1 MKQHVIIGS
10 LKPMIGTDLLL
21 RDSFSFKFNN
31 SISVPFLSKINTEN
45 SPLS

>member
-21 RDSFSFKFNN
+21 RESFSFNLNN
-31 SISVPFLSKINTEN
+31 SISIPFLSKTNTAN